1 MERKILLPLRGAVAE
16 LERKSIILMS
26 IYPLSVI
33 GWFNIMMTVLW
44 YDEYEFDRMIDEAE
58 EELTKEDGSVSPVP
72 SNGTKVEPK
81 KKVSI
86 LRTGA

>member
-1 MERKILLPLRGAVAE
+1 
-16 LERKSIILMS
+16 
-26 IYPLSVI
+26 
-33 GWFNIMMTVLW
+33 MTVLW